1 MNALTIAVIGAGSAG
16 RGIARDTARAGYRT
30 ILEDLLPAILRQAES
45 EIRQDLSQAAG
56 NAGPE
61 AAAALARV
69 EYASSVEQAA
79 RQADL
84 VIECVPDELESKLEI
99 FILLDKICR
108 PHTILASTASS
119 LSIGEISSVT
129 YRAHK
134 CVGLRFEESK
144 LEVVRGEMTDEQT
157 VSACVEL
164 GQRMK
169 KQVVVIEDSA
179 DPL

>member
-1 MNALTIAVIGAGSAG
+1 MKDLTIAVIGAGAAG
-16 RGIARDTARAGYRT
+16 RSIARDAARAGYRT

-45 EIRQDLSQAAG
+45 EIRQDLSQATG

-108 PHTILASTASS
+108 PHTILASTARSM
-119 LSIGEISSVT
+119 SISEIASVT

-134 CVGLRFEESK
+134 CVGLRFEETK
-144 LEVVRGEMTDEQT
+144 LEVVRGKQTDDET
-157 VSACVEL
+157 VAACVAVGRE
-164 GQRMK
+164 MK
-169 KQVVVIEDSA
+169 KQVVVIEE
-179 DPL
+179 PVGPQ